1 MSNPGQTDLSE
12 VIAQGSRQARST
24 ADSAISGIAEI
35 AAELEMRETADSLR
49 QTGEQLRSDTFKL
62 IVMGR
67 FKNGKSTLLNA
78 LLGGTT
84 EPVILDGHKGPMVV
98 DDLPATATLT
108 GVRYAEEPYVRAW
121 GFDGKAEPWSFA
133 KYLRES
139 TLDTDELESQ
149 RRFQAIKEFEM
160 GYPAVLCREGV
171 IVYDSPGLDEHKS
184 RTLITR
190 EATKRCDAAVIVY
203 RSDILMG
210 QSELVD
216 AASVVA
222 EGTRVFTVVN
232 LWNGRQVDERLR
244 SYVWNKYVKDHCGG
258 PAWNNQE
265 LSQLSQR
272 DIYFVDAE
280 QGRNGRYDQDQ
291 ASVETSGLA
300 GFERAL
306 AKFLVE
312 ERQQVHL
319 QKFATQAGNLAS
331 AIDVHISQRQK
342 AAQQDR
348 EELKAAYAEQM
359 PELAAVRTHP
369 AKLAKIFARYRTDAE
384 AALTSSFDELV
395 ARIRMEL
402 PGHLRSVALPSA
414 QKATKALHIKKLQ
427 EEAAAAISD
436 FVVTRVDTWCNQDAM
451 AELGPAIERLFDEI
465 DGEITA
471 IARKFDEIHVN
482 LGWDGLDA
490 GGPVVRTSER
500 ILAAAAGLVL
510 GGGGGAITGGA
521 AGWRGTAGSVAGV
534 VGTSFVL
541 GMLGVT
547 SAVIFLPA
555 VVAAALVAGFL
566 TAGADLER
574 RVKDK
579 ALEQCDGML
588 AGLPEG
594 YRPVIRENLERYF
607 ELLETT
613 VTKEVRA
620 FIEEEEH
627 HLARALELNQSEQ
640 AERDR
645 AIAALTAAADVL
657 AQQRLAL
664 QRALV
669 IALQTR

>member
-1 MSNPGQTDLSE
+1 MFNSAQTVLAEAIS
-12 VIAQGSRQARST
+12 QRGRQAKDT

-35 AAELEMRETADSLR
+35 ADELEMHETAESLR
-49 QTGEQLRSDTFKL
+49 QKGEQLRSDTFKL
-62 IVMGR
+62 IIMGR

-84 EPVILDGHKGPMVV
+84 QPVVLDGHKGPMVV

-108 GVRYAEEPYVRAW
+108 GVRYAEEPKVQAW
-121 GFDGKAEPWSFA
+121 GFDGKAEVWSFA

-149 RRFQAIKEFEM
+149 RRFQNIKEFEM
-160 GYPAVLCREGV
+160 GYPAQLCREGV

-184 RTLITR
+184 RTLITQ

-222 EGTRVFTVVN
+222 EGTRVFAVVN
-232 LWNGRQVDERLR
+232 LFNGKRVDERLR
-244 SYVWNKYVKDHCGG
+244 SFVWNKYVRDHSGG
-258 PAWNNQE
+258 PPWNNQD
-265 LSQLSQR
+265 LSQR

-291 ASVETSGLA
+291 AAVETSGLA
-300 GFERAL
+300 DFERAL
-306 AKFLVE
+306 AKFLVD
-312 ERQQVHL
+312 ERQLVHL
-319 QKFATQAGNLAS
+319 QKFTTQAAS
-331 AIDVHISQRQK
+331 HASEIDVQIAQRQK

-348 EELKAAYAEQM
+348 EELKAAYAEQL
-359 PELAAVRTHP
+359 PELAVIRTHS
-369 AKLAKIFARYRTDAE
+369 AKLAKIFARYRADAE
-384 AALTSSFDELV
+384 TTLTASFDQLA

-402 PGHLRSVALPSA
+402 PGHMRSVALPSG

-436 FVVTRVDTWCNQDAM
+436 YVVTRIDTWSNQDAK
-451 AELGPAIERLFDEI
+451 AELGPIIEKLFDEI
-465 DGEITA
+465 DTEITA

-482 LGWDGLDA
+482 LGWGGLDA
-490 GGPVVRTSER
+490 SAPIVRKSER

-510 GGGGGAITGGA
+510 GGGGGAITGGTG
-521 AGWRGTAGSVAGV
+521 GWRGTAGSVAGV
-534 VGTSFVL
+534 VASSFVL
-541 GMLGVT
+541 SMIGV
-547 SAVIFLPA
+547 SAVVFFPA
-555 VVAAALVAGFL
+555 IIAAALVAGFL
-566 TAGADLER
+566 ASGADLER

-579 ALEQCDGML
+579 AIEQCDEML
-588 AGLPEG
+588 ATLPEK
-594 YRPVIRENLERYF
+594 YRPAIADDLEKYF
-607 ELLETT
+607 GLLETT
-613 VTKEVRA
+613 ITKDVRA

-627 HLARALELNQSEQ
+627 HLAQALELNQSEQ

-645 AIAALTAAADVL
+645 AIAALTAAADAL
-657 AQQRLAL
+657 AQRRLAL
-664 QRALV
+664 QQALV
-669 IALQTR
+669 MARQA